1 MEDWSNQ
8 TVLIAAGSF
17 EGVSRALTAHAI
29 GKGACVIVLARS
41 GREYQETYQEK
52 DNVFVFPTSFQDL
65 DAVPRL
71 YALVKEV
78 TGKTPTIFIN
88 DIRYQLSG
96 LVENTPIWEY
106 EWSFRSNALF
116 VVELVQN
123 LIPDMLANKN
133 GVIVNILSAV
143 IYHSFPGVSAYFSAK
158 AGLGAIHESLRA
170 ELIGTPIRTL
180 YVRPGGFLS
189 NYWKKTDIG
198 NRIEDFP
205 YPSYSDIRDPEH
217 FAKRLFRA
225 IELGKVEVNTGSI
238 KDRLGYHLNYWA
250 PSVLERIISK
260 YNQDIVGQKSA
271 DERVQ
276 RK

>member
-1 MEDWSNQ
+1 MNKLIDWGDQ
-8 TVLIAAGSF
+8 TVLIAAGSY
-17 EGVSRALTAHAI
+17 EGVCRALAAHAV

-41 GREYQETYQEK
+41 GQESQEVYQEK
-52 DNVFVFPTSFQDL
+52 DNLFVFPTSFEDL
-65 DAVPRL
+65 ETVPRL
-71 YALVKEV
+71 YALLKEI
-78 TGKTPTIFIN
+78 TERTPTVFIN

-96 LVENTPIWEY
+96 LVETTPIWEY

-116 VVELVQN
+116 VVELAQQ
-123 LIPDMLANKN
+123 LIPDMVANNN

-143 IYHSFPGVSAYFSAK
+143 IYHSFPGVSAYFAAK

-170 ELIGTPIRTL
+170 ELAGTPVRTL

-189 NYWKKTDIG
+189 NYWKRTDVG
-198 NRIEDFP
+198 SRIEDFA
-205 YPSYSDIRDPEH
+205 YPSFSDIRDPEH

-225 IELGKVEVNTGSI
+225 IEKGKVEVNMGSL

-260 YNQDIVGQKSA
+260 YNQDIVGQKA
-271 DERVQ
+271 THE
-276 RK
+276 